1 MFDLRFEEL
10 SEKKE
15 TQKDEDLL
23 ESRGGDAIY
32 IKSTPKNM
40 TLVKK
45 ADLELAYRT
54 DPICFNSVNLYAQT
68 AMHAGSKFI
77 SYEGKN
83 CGDSIEFLD
92 TFFNNLG
99 DYGLKLDKNEF
110 TDTMF
115 RFLCIWGNFY
125 AEKIFNKDGNIVDLN
140 VLDPKKVDYARD
152 SSNNILFDKHNNPIG
167 YTVTYDYGTTDKE
180 IIQKVKIPKEVSLP
194 TNSLYI
200 PTKNICH
207 LKLYTYGDSLEGIG
221 IIEPG
226 YLDSKYK
233 LNIEKSFAN
242 LTLKYANPKMK
253 IKVGDQTHEPTPTQ
267 LKNALS
273 SVANINQNTEFS
285 LPYWVDIDILQAKQ
299 PDQVA
304 NILQYYISQQIAST
318 GVPSAYSTGGGDATN
333 RSTLNRQE
341 YMMKLRL
348 KDILR
353 RISMTFEKQILNPIL
368 ETNDRAEY
376 KNCVKL
382 HWGEISTEDLDSK
395 AKRLVQY
402 FSMGLI
408 TKSRDLEE
416 YIRQIEELP
425 VIGGNIDE

>member
-1 MFDLRFEEL
+1 MLDLRFEEL
-10 SEKKE
+10 VAKKDNE
-15 TQKDEDLL
+15 EVDIETNGGTQIYLRSTQKN
-23 ESRGGDAIY
+23 S
-32 IKSTPKNM
+32 
-40 TLVKK
+40 TLVKR

-68 AMHAGSKFI
+68 AMHAGSKFMSI
-77 SYEGKN
+77 N
-83 CGDSIEFLD
+83 NVDCGDSIEFLD
-92 TFFNNLG
+92 TFFDNLG
-99 DYGLKLDKNEF
+99 DSGLKLDKVEF
-110 TDTMF
+110 TDMLF
-115 RFLCIWGNFY
+115 RYLCIWGNFY
-125 AEKIFNKDGNIVDLN
+125 AEKVYNKKGNIVDLN
-140 VLDPKKVDYARD
+140 VIDPKKIDYAKD
-152 SSNNILFDKHNNPIG
+152 SSSNIIFDKNNNPIG
-167 YTVTYDYGTTDKE
+167 YVVTYDYGSTDKE
-180 IIQKVKIPKEVSLP
+180 VISKIQPPKDVTMHP
-194 TNSLYI
+194 NSIYI
-200 PTKNICH
+200 PMKNICH
-207 LKLYTYGDSLEGIG
+207 LKLYTYGDNLEGIG

-242 LTLKYANPKMK
+242 LTLKYANPKLK

-273 SVANINQNTEFS
+273 SVANVNQNTEFS

-353 RISMTFEKQILNPIL
+353 RVSMTFEKQIINQIL
-368 ETNDRAEY
+368 ETNGRGQY

-395 AKRLVQY
+395 SKRLVQY
-402 FSMGLI
+402 VTMGLV
-408 TKSRDLEE
+408 TKSPELER
-416 YIRQIEELP
+416 YIREIEELP
-425 VIGGNIDE
+425 DNTGDSNA